1 MGRYSYS
8 QPSSSEEYDID
19 ITSLLQAEADL
30 YADEADSRDNIA
42 EAVEYLPQ
50 PEEGERVNR
59 EHG

>member
-30 YADEADSRDNIA
+30 YADEADRRASGRASEDENA
-42 EAVEYLPQ
+42 TV
-50 PEEGERVNR
+50 
-59 EHG
+59 